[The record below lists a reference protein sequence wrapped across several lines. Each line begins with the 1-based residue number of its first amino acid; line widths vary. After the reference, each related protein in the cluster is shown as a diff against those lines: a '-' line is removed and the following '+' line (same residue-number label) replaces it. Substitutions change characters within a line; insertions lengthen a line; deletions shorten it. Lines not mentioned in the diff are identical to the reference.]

1 MSLLFIINKHER
13 DLVIIRCRKINC
25 GLVMMPDPLNHVAY
39 YTNYL
44 IKGQQAK
51 PFNSLF
57 LLPTPQLIFFSNDV

>member
-1 MSLLFIINKHER
+1 
-13 DLVIIRCRKINC
+13 
-25 GLVMMPDPLNHVAY
+25 MMPDPLNHVAY